1 MAAAIVWH
9 SEQDRAAKVRSDVAD
24 RAAADMRRQFDT
36 TVDGLATIQ
45 TFFASSQKVTGR
57 EFDQFAGNLLPDSPV
72 GTTLLVQRVPGPLR
86 QSFERSPGSRPIR
99 ERVGGRLRRAPARDD
114 YFPVSYRY
122 TRLGR
127 ELPIGLDLAAD
138 PVTSQALTLARETG
152 RPQATEPVTL
162 PESGHPGMILFL
174 PIYRRARRVS
184 TVAERRD
191 ATKALVA
198 SSFEARQL
206 GLDVQ
211 ALRPEGTRIQI
222 LDGGRRIF
230 GPAGSLDDAVDRP
243 VDAAGRSW
251 ILRVQTPV
259 HASVALPLLILLGGL
274 VLSALVGALLLALG
288 RRQKRTEGDR
298 HAAEE
303 RFRRAFE
310 DSGVGMALVGVDDGR
325 MLDVN
330 DALCAL
336 TGRSRRDLL
345 AGRIADLLPPEDA
358 AVPVSAG
365 RSLESGQDQA
375 LVQSEQ
381 RLTGP
386 GGDPVWVL
394 LSASVVRDA
403 DGRPTHRLVQLQD
416 VSERK
421 DVERQLKHLAD
432 HDPLTDLFNRRGFDA
447 ALSRELSAA
456 ERYDRAGAVISLDL
470 DHFKYTN
477 DSLGHSV
484 GDELI
489 RRAGSVLSERL
500 RDSDTLA
507 RLGGDEFAVIL
518 PEADQA
524 EAERVAADLLDALR
538 KEATVTGAHGRTG
551 TTASAGIAL
560 FGGGVGPVSA
570 EELLAEADIAMY
582 DAKEAGRDSA
592 VVFAVEGRDAQ
603 MAGRLEWVERIRH
616 ALAEDLFVLHGQEIL
631 SLNGDARPREELLL
645 RMVAEDGSLIAP
657 GNFLHLAERFDLI
670 QEIDR
675 WVVRR
680 AIDLLAELERA
691 GRPTVLEVNLSA
703 KSLTDPELPA
713 AIAGWLDEAG
723 VDPAGLVFEMT
734 ETAAIVNV
742 ERAKDFAVSVRELGC
757 EFAIDDFGAG
767 FASFYY
773 LKHLAF
779 DYLKID
785 GEFIQDLP
793 GNATNQLLVRALV
806 EIARGLGK
814 HTIAEFV
821 TDQATLDLLRT
832 LDVDYAQGFHVAR
845 PRPIDVAGARSPA
858 A

>member
-1 MAAAIVWH
+1 M
-9 SEQDRAAKVRSDVAD
+9 
-24 RAAADMRRQFDT
+24 
-36 TVDGLATIQ
+36 
-45 TFFASSQKVTGR
+45 
-57 EFDQFAGNLLPDSPV
+57 
-72 GTTLLVQRVPGPLR
+72 
-86 QSFERSPGSRPIR
+86 
-99 ERVGGRLRRAPARDD
+99 
-114 YFPVSYRY
+114 
-122 TRLGR
+122 
-127 ELPIGLDLAAD
+127 
-138 PVTSQALTLARETG
+138 
-152 RPQATEPVTL
+152 
-162 PESGHPGMILFL
+162 
-174 PIYRRARRVS
+174 
-184 TVAERRD
+184 
-191 ATKALVA
+191 
-198 SSFEARQL
+198 
-206 GLDVQ
+206 
-211 ALRPEGTRIQI
+211 
-222 LDGGRRIF
+222 
-230 GPAGSLDDAVDRP
+230 
-243 VDAAGRSW
+243 
-251 ILRVQTPV
+251 
-259 HASVALPLLILLGGL
+259 
-274 VLSALVGALLLALG
+274 
-288 RRQKRTEGDR
+288 
-298 HAAEE
+298 
-303 RFRRAFE
+303 
-310 DSGVGMALVGVDDGR
+310 
-325 MLDVN
+325 
-330 DALCAL
+330 
-336 TGRSRRDLL
+336 
-345 AGRIADLLPPEDA
+345 
-358 AVPVSAG
+358 
-365 RSLESGQDQA
+365 
-375 LVQSEQ
+375 
-381 RLTGP
+381 
-386 GGDPVWVL
+386 
-394 LSASVVRDA
+394 
-403 DGRPTHRLVQLQD
+403 
-416 VSERK
+416 SERK
-421 DVERQLKHLAD
+421 DVERRLKHLAD
-432 HDPLTDLFNRRGFDA
+432 HDPLTDLLNRRGFDA
-447 ALSRELSAA
+447 ALARELSAA

-518 PEADQA
+518 PQADQA
-524 EAERVAADLLDALR
+524 EAERVAADLLAALR

-560 FGGGVGPVSA
+560 FGVGGSVSA

-582 DAKEAGRDSA
+582 DAKEAGRDGA
-592 VVFAVEGRDAQ
+592 VVFSVEGRNAQ

-645 RMVAEDGSLIAP
+645 RMVAADGSLIAP

-680 AIDLLAELERA
+680 AIDLLAELERV

-703 KSLTDPELPA
+703 KSVTDPELPA
-713 AIAGWLDEAG
+713 SIAGWLDDAG

-793 GNATNQLLVRALV
+793 ANATNQLLVRALV
-806 EIARGLGK
+806 EIAKGLGK

-845 PRPIDVAGARSPA
+845 PRPIDVAAARSPA